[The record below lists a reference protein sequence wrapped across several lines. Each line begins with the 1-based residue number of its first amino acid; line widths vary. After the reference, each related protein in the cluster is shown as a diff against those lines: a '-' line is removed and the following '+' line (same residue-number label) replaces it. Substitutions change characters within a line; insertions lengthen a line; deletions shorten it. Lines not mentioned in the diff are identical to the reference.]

1 MISSALDAVG
11 KQNGVNAQM
20 IALAQQGVQ
29 TALAASQTGAAQPQF
44 IPTGGAGGGGGGGGG
59 ISGAALGGAIGG
71 RTGAAIGGVAAR
83 VLNSTNNPLKGIFR

>member
-1 MISSALDAVG
+1 
-11 KQNGVNAQM
+11 M

-44 IPTGGAGGGGGGGGG
+44 IPTGGSGGGGGG